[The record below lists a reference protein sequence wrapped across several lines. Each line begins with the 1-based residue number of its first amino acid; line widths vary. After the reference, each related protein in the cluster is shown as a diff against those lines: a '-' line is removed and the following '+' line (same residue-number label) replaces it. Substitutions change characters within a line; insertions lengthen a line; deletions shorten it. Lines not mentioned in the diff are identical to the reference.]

1 MLSWIPQILFA
12 AIISLPIVLLGQGET
27 SKKFRCQNAKI
38 NFISEAQL
46 ELIKASSNAGL
57 GLIDPASNHFAFSV
71 EVQTFQGFNSALQ
84 REHFNE
90 KYMESETFPK
100 AVFTGKIIEQVDL
113 TKDGTYDVRAKG
125 DLDIHGIKQT
135 RIIKAQVIVRSGVA
149 KVLSSFTVPLAD
161 HNISV
166 PTLVNQKIASQILVE
181 FDAALTLR

>member
-1 MLSWIPQILFA
+1 
-12 AIISLPIVLLGQGET
+12 
-27 SKKFRCQNAKI
+27 
-38 NFISEAQL
+38 
-46 ELIKASSNAGL
+46 
-57 GLIDPASNHFAFSV
+57 
-71 EVQTFQGFNSALQ
+71 
-84 REHFNE
+84 
-90 KYMESETFPK
+90 MESETFPK